1 VASQLNFICQF
12 LKDSKRAKKRF
23 GDAEYQRLLR
33 ELSSKGKQSES
44 NRASNMESFASAL
57 LRPRKRNKAEKP
69 TGIDTPAAMGG
80 GILLR
85 ILTKKNGLEGVVN
98 AEITAR
104 EIPMSKKQQESWN
117 IAAKRKKLR
126 RNEMQRLAGDNVKAL
141 NGIKESDITYI
152 VPVSE
157 EMNGTFELQEHILA
171 KELRIEDDGECEFE
185 LYR

>member
-1 VASQLNFICQF
+1 
-12 LKDSKRAKKRF
+12 
-23 GDAEYQRLLR
+23 
-33 ELSSKGKQSES
+33 
-44 NRASNMESFASAL
+44 MESFANAL

-69 TGIDTPAAMGG
+69 TGIDTPAAIGG
-80 GILLR
+80 GTLLR
-85 ILTKKNGLEGVVN
+85 ILTKKNGLESVVN
-98 AEITAR
+98 AKITAR

-117 IAAKRKKLR
+117 IAAKSKKLW
-126 RNEMQRLAGDNVKAL
+126 RNEMQRLAGNNVKVL
-141 NGIKESDITYI
+141 NGIKESILLTI

>member
-1 VASQLNFICQF
+1 
-12 LKDSKRAKKRF
+12 
-23 GDAEYQRLLR
+23 
-33 ELSSKGKQSES
+33 
-44 NRASNMESFASAL
+44 
-57 LRPRKRNKAEKP
+57 
-69 TGIDTPAAMGG
+69 
-80 GILLR
+80 
-85 ILTKKNGLEGVVN
+85 
-98 AEITAR
+98 
-104 EIPMSKKQQESWN
+104 MSKKQQESWN
-117 IAAKRKKLR
+117 IAAKCKKLR